1 MLKFKYIGKVYEAWL
16 VDKGDLDTHVTVQD
30 LRSPYY
36 IVTGH
41 FSHEFAADYR
51 AKDGRM
57 TKNGLKQLAIATLED
72 DSFDDTNCEQQTE
85 ARK

>member
-1 MLKFKYIGKVYEAWL
+1 MLKFKYIGKVYEAWI
-16 VDKGDLDTHVTVQD
+16 VDMGDLDTHVTV
-30 LRSPYY
+30 RVVGNPYS
-36 IVTGH
+36 VVNGH
-41 FSHEFAADYR
+41 YSHEFAADYR

-72 DSFDDTNCEQQTE
+72 DSFDDTNCEQQME